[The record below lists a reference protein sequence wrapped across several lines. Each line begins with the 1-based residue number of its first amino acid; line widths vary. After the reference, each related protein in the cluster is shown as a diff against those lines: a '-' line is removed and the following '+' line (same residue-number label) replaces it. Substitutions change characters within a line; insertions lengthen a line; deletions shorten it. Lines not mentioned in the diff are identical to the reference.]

1 MDEASTPLVYRKK
14 KVLELFGVSETT
26 LRRWM
31 DGEGFPRP
39 VQLGPR
45 AVGWPA
51 AACRKWLETRPMAHS
66 NADDGDD

>member
-1 MDEASTPLVYRKK
+1 MQPLIYRKK
-14 KVLELFGVSETT
+14 TVLQMFDISAST

-31 DGEGFPRP
+31 EDADFPRP

-51 AACRKWLETRPMAHS
+51 EQCHEWLKTRPIAAA
-66 NADDGDD
+66 NADDLEEEV